1 MALTPTIYSSQF
13 DVLTVV
19 DNPGTQEIRTSQF
32 DLLTIFNFPSEQVDA
47 SQFDTMV
54 TMERQGFTAMMEVS
68 QFDCIAILR
77 GAVDDPTVRAWTFTL
92 DGHDF
97 YVLKLGNTET
107 LVYDVFAEQ
116 WYIWGTRDTN
126 RWRAFTGH
134 NWLGGRRHAEEYG
147 SNILVG
153 DESNGALYFLNPME
167 ITDDDPVSGADVPRP
182 FLREIMGQIPMR
194 GYDMKSCYGVSLMGA
209 IGETADVTLTAITLF
224 TSDDEGHSYDEHE
237 TLNIDPG
244 DYPARADWNSGLGS
258 FAAPGRL
265 FLIQDRG
272 ALQRIDW
279 LDMAT
284 DEE

>member
-13 DVLTVV
+13 DALTIAGIL
-19 DNPGTQEIRTSQF
+19 DAQEIHTSQF
-32 DLLTIFNFPSEQVDA
+32 DALTIFNFPAEQIET
-47 SQFDTMV
+47 SQFDTVV
-54 TMERQGFTAMMEVS
+54 TMERQGATAMMEVS

-77 GAVDDPTVRAWTFTL
+77 GVVDDPTVRAWTFTL

-97 YVLKLGNTET
+97 YVLKLGNIET

-153 DESNGALYFLNPME
+153 DESNGALYFLNPLE
-167 ITDDDPVSGADVPRP
+167 VTDDDPVSGADAPRP

-209 IGETADVTLTAITLF
+209 IGETNDVTLTAITLF
-224 TSDDEGHSYDEHE
+224 TSDDDGHAYDEHE
-237 TLNIDPG
+237 TLNVDPG
-244 DYPARADWNSGLGS
+244 DWQARVDWNSGLGS
-258 FAAPGRL
+258 FQAPGRL